1 MQKTDEIML
10 TIAFI
15 VLLLTV
21 ILTVLLWQMKKR
33 REKMRSREELVRRLT
48 RENAEMT
55 ERLSQRGINI
65 PETIHLD
72 REI

>member
-10 TIAFI
+10 TIAII

-21 ILTVLLWQMKKR
+21 ILAVLLWQMKKR
-33 REKMRSREELVRRLT
+33 